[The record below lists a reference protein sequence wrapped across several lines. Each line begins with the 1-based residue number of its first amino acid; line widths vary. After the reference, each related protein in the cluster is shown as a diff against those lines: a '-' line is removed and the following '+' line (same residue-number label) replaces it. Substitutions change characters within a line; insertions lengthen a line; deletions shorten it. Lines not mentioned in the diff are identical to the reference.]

1 MAALEEISPR
11 AFQDTVLLVAGDVAD
26 SFAATRLALQL
37 LRSKFARVFFTPGN
51 HDLWVRTPQDSARF
65 PDSICKML
73 ALWALCDELDVDIA
87 PAEVTHG
94 VWVVPLFSWYAHT
107 FDVRDPRPGRLR
119 FDRFCTWPISD
130 LDVWQVMLSLNRVNI
145 ARVQAALSPPSQP
158 PTAPAS
164 QHPPPP
170 PAPPDSTPTVITMS
184 HFLPR
189 TELPFAH
196 GVSEMAKAVGCLHLE
211 GQICQLGSGLHVHGH
226 THISC
231 DVTLPRVGP
240 AGQGAVQNG
249 SGGGSGT
256 GQQQGGGGGGG
267 GSGTDQQQGGGGGG
281 GGSGTGQQQGGGG
294 GGGGNGTDQQQGG
307 GGGGSGSG
315 TGQQQGGGGGGSGS
329 GTGQQQGGQA
339 GAGSGRGQQ
348 QGGQAGAGRG
358 AGVPLRRGDE
368 KGCVHRR
375 RYVHHALDGCSPPS
389 LYCVWVRGEGLVG
402 ETVPI

>member
-1 MAALEEISPR
+1 MRGSPVERVMVLSDLHVDQHNNMAALEEISPR

-130 LDVWQVMLSLNRVNI
+130 LDV
-145 ARVQAALSPPSQP
+145 
-158 PTAPAS
+158 
-164 QHPPPP
+164 
-170 PAPPDSTPTVITMS
+170 TPTVITMS

-389 LYCVWVRGEGLVG
+389 LYCVSVRGEGLVG